1 MASNATTCGF
11 RLESIYRKHLNRFFP
26 QLRYF
31 SKKRQQRFFSNFFG
45 QPFPFLNNHFSVKCT
60 LSSTVQDEVKRKTVW
75 LKSPFHSIKFSAIQI
90 FPEMDAMILQFF
102 FSHHQVISASH
113 HFLQNSPSRSG
124 VALHP
129 NAALLL
135 LLEISFI

>member
-102 FSHHQVISASH
+102 FHIT
-113 HFLQNSPSRSG
+113 R
-124 VALHP
+124 
-129 NAALLL
+129 LLAPL
-135 LLEISFI
+135 IISFRTLLVDLEWRCILMQLYYFYWK